1 MFNDFQYTCQLCI
14 RILKENMRKSINEE
28 RKNITSGS
36 HHIGIV
42 DRQGLRRCR
51 YHPLPVKM

>member
-28 RKNITSGS
+28 GKTSLLEAT
-36 HHIGIV
+36 ILV
-42 DRQGLRRCR
+42 L
-51 YHPLPVKM
+51 LAAKA